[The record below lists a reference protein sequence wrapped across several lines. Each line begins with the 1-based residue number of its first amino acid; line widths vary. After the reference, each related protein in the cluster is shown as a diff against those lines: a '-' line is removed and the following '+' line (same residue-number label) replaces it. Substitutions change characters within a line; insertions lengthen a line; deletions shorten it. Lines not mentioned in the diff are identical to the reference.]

1 MYICIFEK
9 RAISRRRMRATT
21 RRSRVRCLNRAT
33 KELAARQDFVYA
45 LLHNFCT
52 HTSTYLYIYNHIFI
66 YVYLYRPSCDTPSC
80 LLSLSPFLRLSHVR
94 SRFFFFVRRKITGMY
109 IIYIYMYK
117 YNERGVQT
125 RRAFWPFYPYYLA
138 LGRTFCVRR
147 AH

>member
-1 MYICIFEK
+1 MYIYIVLL
-9 RAISRRRMRATT
+9 ATHHHAF
-21 RRSRVRCLNRAT
+21 SL
-33 KELAARQDFVYA
+33 
-45 LLHNFCT
+45 
-52 HTSTYLYIYNHIFI
+52 YLRF
-66 YVYLYRPSCDTPSC
+66 YVYHTYA
-80 LLSLSPFLRLSHVR
+80 HA
-94 SRFFFFVRRKITGMY
+94 FFFFVRRKITGMY